1 MARSMAQVTQEVESK
16 KFRELLR
23 LKSLA
28 RSPFMQAHDRV
39 EAERKK
45 GAKLYGKRKDYF
57 G

>member
-1 MARSMAQVTQEVESK
+1 MAQVTQEVESK